1 MERGENIGNPFPNG
15 DADVTISEQ
24 VHVHTA
30 VLRSRRDVVIYDEL
44 YLIPTFD
51 TDLSKEL
58 LFMFLQ
64 LIIYG
69 ISPETGLSNRFSDFG
84 AEATSWRPAV
94 PIRGVIE
101 EIASNFNGI
110 AGSNFQIPLANA
122 GRSTPV
128 LQLR

>member
-1 MERGENIGNPFPNG
+1 M
-15 DADVTISEQ
+15 D
-24 VHVHTA
+24 TA
-30 VLRSRRDVVIYDEL
+30 VLRNRRNVVIYDEL

-84 AEATSWRPAV
+84 AEADDRL
-94 PIRGVIE
+94 
-101 EIASNFNGI
+101 
-110 AGSNFQIPLANA
+110 FQFEA
-122 GRSTPV
+122 
-128 LQLR
+128 